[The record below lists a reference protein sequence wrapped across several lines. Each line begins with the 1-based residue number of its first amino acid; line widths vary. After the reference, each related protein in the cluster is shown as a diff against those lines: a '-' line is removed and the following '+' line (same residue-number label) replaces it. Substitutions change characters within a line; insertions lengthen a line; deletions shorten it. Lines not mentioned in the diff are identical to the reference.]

1 MQTDDTLFLGDE
13 AFMTRENEELNKA
26 NLLAKPV
33 EILSTEKP
41 LIFNGCKLFQ
51 DHDGITLKQN
61 NQGNRIELIDIKSET
76 YQQSYIE
83 QRARGAYIATICQP
97 EATFDLSTAAQ
108 TQNPAEKE
116 VKELNKRL
124 EWQKNNRERG
134 IHYVAIDL
142 ETTKVFTFVD
152 ASFANNK
159 DLSSQIG
166 YVLVLANEREVGTD
180 KKEILLRGNIIHWS
194 STKCRRI
201 TRSVLASE
209 LYAMTQGIDTT
220 FSINT
225 TLTVIMKQLGFEKLP
240 IIICTDS
247 YSLYE
252 CMVKL
257 GSTKE
262 KRLMIDLMA
271 MRQSYE
277 RRELSEIRWINGKDN
292 PADAMT
298 KSIPNKA
305 LQSLIDTNELQIR
318 VEGWVQ
324 RMDAV

>member
-1 MQTDDTLFLGDE
+1 
-13 AFMTRENEELNKA
+13 MT
-26 NLLAKPV
+26 
-33 EILSTEKP
+33 
-41 LIFNGCKLFQ
+41 
-51 DHDGITLKQN
+51 H
-61 NQGNRIELIDIKSET
+61 
-76 YQQSYIE
+76 
-83 QRARGAYIATICQP
+83 
-97 EATFDLSTAAQ
+97 
-108 TQNPAEKE
+108 
-116 VKELNKRL
+116 
-124 EWQKNNRERG
+124 
-134 IHYVAIDL
+134 
-142 ETTKVFTFVD
+142 
-152 ASFANNK
+152 
-159 DLSSQIG
+159 
-166 YVLVLANEREVGTD
+166 
-180 KKEILLRGNIIHWS
+180 
-194 STKCRRI
+194 
-201 TRSVLASE
+201 
-209 LYAMTQGIDTT
+209 GIDTT

-225 TLTVIMKQLGFEKLP
+225 TLTVIIKQLGFEKLP

-257 GSTKE
+257 GSTKK